1 MKTRLL
7 HRLPLIFAIVLKAWT
22 SVQAQT
28 PPVNELPVG
37 TVVAWGASLQATLPP
52 GLSNVV
58 AISGGHD
65 FSMVLKADR
74 TVVAWG
80 SNGYGQT
87 DVPAGLSNIVA
98 IDAGNFHSMVLG
110 DDRAV
115 LAWGYNF
122 HGQCNVPV
130 GLSNVLSIAAGGTH
144 SMVLK
149 SNGTVVVW
157 GDTGF
162 GLQDGAV
169 GLTNILAIAAG
180 SQHCL
185 ALKSDNTVIAWGI
198 NNCGQ
203 SVVPS
208 GLTDVV
214 AIAAGA
220 CHSLAVKRDGT
231 VVTWGW
237 NNLPGSLSNVVAVGG
252 GYAHSLALK
261 SDGQVVAW
269 GQNESQQSSVPPGL
283 SNVVAIAAGGFH
295 GLALV
300 SASGSLVHCTPHKA
314 KATVQWVN
322 GFVVGAIITDSGCG
336 YTNVPL
342 VLIQDG
348 GGSGAAA
355 TAVLTDGRVTAINI
369 TSAGIGYETPPRIVI
384 VKNGQ
389 VAELRAIQG
398 LLSPF
403 STLRGLQKD
412 TDVEGLLALAGML
425 DRISKGL
432 NKNLATLPKRI
443 GTFIPRLAAVIAA
456 SPNEYAEEV
465 LQCLRGVGDRFL
477 DTATVRRYEDW
488 AGEVSEVRSAL
499 GLVGEVTFV
508 AQDLVP
514 RDLPEVL
521 AEDGLDTEMDL
532 RTMAGERHPG
542 DHVVVEAKVYFK
554 PDENT
559 EELITSG
566 EQRFRVEAYGLY
578 TQSRSALIFVG
589 CSGEDAAQAPSP
601 SAI

>member
-1 MKTRLL
+1 
-7 HRLPLIFAIVLKAWT
+7 
-22 SVQAQT
+22 
-28 PPVNELPVG
+28 
-37 TVVAWGASLQATLPP
+37 
-52 GLSNVV
+52 
-58 AISGGHD
+58 
-65 FSMVLKADR
+65 
-74 TVVAWG
+74 
-80 SNGYGQT
+80 
-87 DVPAGLSNIVA
+87 
-98 IDAGNFHSMVLG
+98 
-110 DDRAV
+110 
-115 LAWGYNF
+115 
-122 HGQCNVPV
+122 
-130 GLSNVLSIAAGGTH
+130 
-144 SMVLK
+144 MVLK

-300 SASGSLVHCTPHKA
+300 SGSRSPAHCTPHKA

-355 TAVLTDGRVTAINI
+355 TAVLTDGRVTAIII

-384 VKNGQ
+384 ASPPFVPTVSISVSKVKVVQKVVLGRHYVLEASHDA
-389 VAELRAIQG
+389 VAWSQALP
-398 LLSPF
+398 PF
-403 STLRGLQKD
+403 SATSESVTNEL
-412 TDVEGLLALAGML
+412 DVDL
-425 DRISKGL
+425 
-432 NKNLATLPKRI
+432 I
-443 GTFIPRLAAVIAA
+443 G
-456 SPNEYAEEV
+456 
-465 LQCLRGVGDRFL
+465 RF
-477 DTATVRRYEDW
+477 
-488 AGEVSEVRSAL
+488 
-499 GLVGEVTFV
+499 
-508 AQDLVP
+508 
-514 RDLPEVL
+514 
-521 AEDGLDTEMDL
+521 
-532 RTMAGERHPG
+532 
-542 DHVVVEAKVYFK
+542 
-554 PDENT
+554 
-559 EELITSG
+559 
-566 EQRFRVEAYGLY
+566 FRVRE
-578 TQSRSALIFVG
+578 V
-589 CSGEDAAQAPSP
+589 P
-601 SAI
+601 